1 MIRIVIGEDQGLL
14 RGALATLLGLEDDME
29 VVAQAANGEE
39 LLQLIRLHRPDVC
52 VADIEMP
59 VKTGLDVAEELHR
72 AGDPCRMVILT
83 TFARPGYFQRAI
95 GAGVAGYLLKDS
107 PSDQLVRAIRDVC
120 AGKRVI
126 APELSLLIWEKQNP
140 LTEREQE
147 ILGLAAQGLNLRE
160 IGAKLYLSHG
170 TVRNYMSDIM
180 AKLEAGS
187 RIEAVDIARSNG
199 WIR

>member
-72 AGDPCRMVILT
+72 SGDPCRMVILT

-147 ILGLAAQGLNLRE
+147 ILSLAAQGLNLRE

-170 TVRNYMSDIM
+170 TVRNYMSEIM